1 MIMKISNIIPK
12 KILRAKL
19 AEAVDIFGANLKDE
33 TIGEDTL
40 KRDYARVLG
49 MAYNMDLVVD
59 ADLTCEIAGKVVK
72 ELLAPIMEIGVDV
85 TVNGK

>member
-1 MIMKISNIIPK
+1 MKISDIIPK

-33 TIGEDTL
+33 TISEDTL

-59 ADLTCEIAGKVVK
+59 AELTCEIASKVVN
-72 ELLAPIMEIGVDV
+72 ELLAPILEMGTDDSI
-85 TVNGK
+85 NSK

>member
-1 MIMKISNIIPK
+1 MKISDIIPK
-12 KILRAKL
+12 KILRGKL
-19 AEAVDIFGANLKDE
+19 AEAVAIFADDLKNE
-33 TIGEDTL
+33 AIGEETL